1 MYNPKKEK
9 TMKKIY
15 QTPAMEVYATEM
27 ECILDQTSPGI
38 QMVSGRK
45 ADATQETYSNT
56 RRSTNEDGLRDWD
69 INLW

>member
-15 QTPAMEVYATEM
+15 QTPAMEVYKANLETSLLDASINMINTE
-27 ECILDQTSPGI
+27 T
-38 QMVSGRK
+38 K
-45 ADATQETYSNT
+45 AVKDNT
-56 RRSTNEDGLRDWD
+56 VLGNSRRTPNEDGLRDWD